1 MFVSELKVLGF
12 CVDLQIPVFDKIAT
26 YLGDF
31 SFVELVLFFYIGLHR
46 CCHEP
51 RIQVYRPT
59 LCFRLQV
66 IGETPETRCRRNIPQ
81 PVRMACHSQRSTPI
95 TTTVAL
101 AFALR
106 RLTDR
111 SGTTAALTAA

>member
-51 RIQVYRPT
+51 RIQVYIGLR
-59 LCFRLQV
+59 CVSGCRLLGRRRKLAA
-66 IGETPETRCRRNIPQ
+66 GEISLSLSEWHAVLN
-81 PVRMACHSQRSTPI
+81 VR
-95 TTTVAL
+95 
-101 AFALR
+101 LR
-106 RLTDR
+106 
-111 SGTTAALTAA
+111 